1 MKTPSKIKLF
11 AIAFALFVFMFN
23 SRVAYAQPV
32 EDQYV
37 QVVSYVGPRAQFVAK
52 PYRTSVMT
60 FNCTVEC
67 FSAHDFNT
75 VIIMLENNTI
85 AKANFT
91 GFYWSYT
98 LSLPKKRLVKLTV
111 ILNGVEYWFELLL
124 VKRPPTPEEI
134 EKIEEYSR
142 KIARVIG
149 IRGPFNI
156 QFLVKNGVVY
166 VIELNLRASRS
177 MPFTSKCVGIP
188 LIYAAAKVM
197 LGKSLREL
205 RLPNRPK
212 IRHVGVKAPVF
223 SFLRLKGA
231 DPVLGVEMTS
241 TGEVACFDHDLAS
254 ALLKAFLAAGL
265 STPPPK
271 RFALLTVRSK
281 DRGACVEIA
290 KMLQEMG
297 YPILATD
304 GTAEAL
310 EKEGV
315 EVQTAAAGL
324 CGPAGTLYR
333 GHEFHWSSMTGLGMS
348 LLMKPRVLSHGMA
361 DLS

>member
-134 EKIEEYSR
+134 EKIETIVLTKEEYQLSQWR
-142 KIARVIG
+142 AWGGAIVGGIVMAVPVAWLIARWLRIG
-149 IRGPFNI
+149 R
-156 QFLVKNGVVY
+156 VE
-166 VIELNLRASRS
+166 EL
-177 MPFTSKCVGIP
+177 
-188 LIYAAAKVM
+188 
-197 LGKSLREL
+197 
-205 RLPNRPK
+205 
-212 IRHVGVKAPVF
+212 
-223 SFLRLKGA
+223 
-231 DPVLGVEMTS
+231 
-241 TGEVACFDHDLAS
+241 
-254 ALLKAFLAAGL
+254 
-265 STPPPK
+265 
-271 RFALLTVRSK
+271 
-281 DRGACVEIA
+281 
-290 KMLQEMG
+290 
-297 YPILATD
+297 
-304 GTAEAL
+304 
-310 EKEGV
+310 
-315 EVQTAAAGL
+315 
-324 CGPAGTLYR
+324 
-333 GHEFHWSSMTGLGMS
+333 
-348 LLMKPRVLSHGMA
+348 
-361 DLS
+361 